1 VRIHSPGF
9 VNLETLVVKR
19 DALDLISDE
28 EVNWI
33 VRFLLQNSILSLD
46 KEKTLKVIY
55 TNTLLK
61 IQVNILQS
69 I

>member
-1 VRIHSPGF
+1 MRIHSPGF